1 MAVITGDVTA
11 VLILKT
17 PHGGLRSETATWIK
31 IGTVLKIRLNSW
43 TWKALG
49 IIVFQGGEGGR
60 GYRNMRKIAG
70 GSKWDLL

>member
-43 TWKALG
+43 TWKAIG
-49 IIVFQGGEGGR
+49 IE
-60 GYRNMRKIAG
+60 
-70 GSKWDLL
+70 L